1 MSKQDEK
8 PVTTA
13 TNTETLLIVNPSSSG
28 GSTGKNWNDF
38 YLKVKDFFG
47 QNPEIAF
54 TTKAGD
60 GTSLAREYL
69 KKGFK
74 NIVAIGGDGT
84 INEVANGFF
93 TFNEEQHRGQIGE
106 DNNNEIKIRNVT
118 YPPPIKQ
125 INPDAVF
132 GIISSG
138 TRNVLAKSLDLPSET
153 FECCKHYGTST
164 IQKKIDVISA
174 TVTNSKIMVM
184 VVVATVL

>member
-1 MSKQDEK
+1 MSKQNEK
-8 PVTTA
+8 PVAVATSTT
-13 TNTETLLIVNPSSSG
+13 NIETVLIVNPSSSS

-38 YLKVKDFFG
+38 YLKIKDFFG

-93 TFNEEQHRGQIGE
+93 TFNEEAPRE
-106 DNNNEIKIRNVT
+106 EIEEYGNKGNVT
-118 YPPPIKQ
+118 
-125 INPDAVF
+125 N
-132 GIISSG
+132 
-138 TRNVLAKSLDLPSET
+138 
-153 FECCKHYGTST
+153 
-164 IQKKIDVISA
+164 
-174 TVTNSKIMVM
+174 
-184 VVVATVL
+184 